1 MLSVRMTVLVAA
13 LASFTYQPTSAMERG
28 EAQHSISLLKRGDTD
43 GVIACLSTVISR
55 TPEDADAYDLRG
67 AAHIRRN
74 EIGSAIDDLDA
85 ALRIDG
91 GRASTH
97 VNRGLAL
104 RYKGDYDRSIADLDE
119 AVRID
124 PRYAS
129 AYFNRALTFRDKGD
143 RTRSLADFAEA
154 VRLEPSYEK
163 DPAVVQARRWTHTAD
178 AARPADTSAAPSG
191 SAVKAVSFAGPK

>member
-1 MLSVRMTVLVAA
+1 MSIRMTVLVAA
-13 LASFTYQPTSAMERG
+13 LASFTCQPAWAMERG
-28 EAQHSISLLKRGDTD
+28 EAQHSIDLLKRGDT
-43 GVIACLSTVISR
+43 GGAIARLSMVISR
-55 TPEDADAYDLRG
+55 TPIDADAYDLRG

-74 EIGSAIDDLDA
+74 EIGSAIDDLNA

-119 AVRID
+119 AVRIE

-154 VRLEPSYEK
+154 VRLDPGYEK
-163 DPAVVQARRWTHTAD
+163 DPAVVQARRWMHTAD
-178 AARPADTSAAPSG
+178 AARPADTSAASSD
-191 SAVKAVSFAGPK
+191 SAVKAASFAEPK

>member
-1 MLSVRMTVLVAA
+1 MTVLIAA
-13 LASFTYQPTSAMERG
+13 LVISTYRPAGAMERG
-28 EAQHSISLLKRGDTD
+28 EVQRSIDLLKRGDT
-43 GVIACLSTVISR
+43 GGAIARLSMLISR
-55 TPEDADAYDLRG
+55 TPDDPDAYDLRG

-74 EIGSAIDDLDA
+74 EISSAIDDLSA

-91 GRASTH
+91 RRASAR

-143 RTRSLADFAEA
+143 RARSLTDFAEA
-154 VRLEPSYEK
+154 VRLDPRYEK
-163 DPAVVQARRWTHTAD
+163 DVAVVQARRWTP
-178 AARPADTSAAPSG
+178 AAGTTRPADTSGAQSDFAA
-191 SAVKAVSFAGPK
+191 AK